1 MDLNRSPKKM
11 KRASS
16 RRVKRTRRSRRT
28 HRRTQRSNYRRK
40 QNGGSAGLSE
50 AFPVTTWGNWSSLPS
65 STLWSPG
72 QSAPSPLANGGL
84 YTGPQSTGTWASQPM
99 PATQYA
105 FAAEAA
111 KVAGNPEVFYQQ
123 RPITQ
128 PGTTWSPWVGQT
140 ISSDHWSARLPQ
152 GVSDISK

>member
-1 MDLNRSPKKM
+1 M
-11 KRASS
+11 KSRLDTRRVRRNKQKS
-16 RRVKRTRRSRRT
+16 RR
-28 HRRTQRSNYRRK
+28 HRPKSYRK
-40 QNGGSAGLSE
+40 QRGGVAGLSSSL
-50 AFPVTTWGNWSSLPS
+50 PVTTWGPWSSLPS
-65 STLWSPG
+65 STLWGPG
-72 QSAPSPLANGGL
+72 QEAPPPLANGGL
-84 YTGPQSTGTWASQPM
+84 YTAPQSTGAWASHPM

-128 PGTTWSPWVGQT
+128 PGKTWSPWVGQT
-140 ISSDHWSARLPQ
+140 ISADHWSARLPR